1 MELITERKIKH
12 VLYLC
17 VWNYINVFNK
27 QHYAE
32 KLSNEKLLNVCL
44 VYALNKYNPCG
55 VRN

>member
-17 VWNYINVFNK
+17 VWNYINVSNK
-27 QHYAE
+27 QLYAE

-44 VYALNKYNPCG
+44 VNALNK
-55 VRN
+55 